1 MAQII
6 NTNISALNAQRNLN
20 RSQAAGMQAMQR
32 LSSGLRI
39 NSAKDDAAG
48 LGISDRMSSQIRG
61 QNQAVRNANDGIS
74 MVQTG
79 DGALAEMTNNLQR
92 IRELAVQ
99 SSNVTNTT
107 ADRAA
112 IDLEVQQRLSEIDRT
127 ASTTSFNG
135 QKLLNGNMGDAT
147 FQIGANAGEVI
158 KLGLG
163 TDVRIAASG
172 KVATTTSASMGT
184 GAVDGHID
192 VTAVATN
199 FDTASTAATAGKITF
214 TAASSDFSPS
224 AGAINATSAA
234 LTVGVFDFSTP
245 GIPQV
250 DASTATNAA
259 VTDFDYSGAGL
270 AQFNVEI
277 AGSATASV
285 GITLDQN
292 YTDADTLA
300 AAIQTQIRATA
311 GNEAVSVS
319 NDTGVLTFTNT
330 GKFDASNAIT
340 ITNTDANAEAAGAG
354 FDATTATNGTIAT
367 PTTNASFTVD
377 NANITL
383 SGSDTDIAGVA
394 AELTTKMQASALGA
408 NYSAAVVGG
417 SIVITNTTVAAGA
430 VTITNADANSAGAG
444 IVNSVGTASK
454 AAVATD
460 SSASLTVD
468 GTQIDLNADYGDFDT
483 LTSFIS
489 GKLGGAYNV
498 TNNLGAIEIA
508 KVATGSASSAP
519 AITAITGSAAVAGTD
534 ALGLNTAVSTTGADA
549 GPTTNATFYVDGTHA
564 VTLNADYSAAAGV
577 GKTAMALS
585 INSQLT
591 NDGYTASYLTTGGS
605 NTQSGVTF
613 VGDRSTNTLAFSV
626 DGQDVVMD
634 GNYATKEAFL
644 TGLNS
649 KMVGITATASGN
661 DLTFTRDDPTVTTAI
676 ATAAH
681 STAAT
686 GNAIAA
692 GITYTA
698 GTDTSDTGTI
708 KIAKTGSTAAVDIT
722 GADLNATT
730 AGFGFASGTTGAAGG
745 AVTLDNLT
753 INGTSMAGS
762 YTSTQALADKIN
774 GDVTGVYATITD
786 GALKLTSASEITL
799 GGAEAGTLGGT
810 FAAGV
815 KAADSGSLSTANTLT
830 VDGALDTI
838 QRVDNALSTVTTL
851 RSTLGAVQNR
861 FQSVIANLESTS
873 ENLSAARSRIMD
885 ADFASESAELSRTQI
900 LQQAGTAMLAQANQ
914 SSQGVMAL
922 LR

>member
-127 ASTTSFNG
+127 ASTTNFNG

-199 FDTASTAATAGKITF
+199 FDTASTAATAGKIAF
-214 TAASSDFSPS
+214 TATSSDFSPS

-234 LTVGVFDFSTP
+234 LTVGAFNFSTA

-250 DASTATNAA
+250 DASTATDAA
-259 VTDFDYSGAGL
+259 VTVFDYSGTDL

-319 NDTGVLTFTNT
+319 NAAGVLTFTNT
-330 GKFDASNAIT
+330 GKFDTGNAIT
-340 ITNTDANAEAAGAG
+340 ITNTDANADAAG

-468 GTQIDLNADYGDFDT
+468 GTQIDLNADYGDFET

-489 GKLGGAYNV
+489 GKLGSTYNV
-498 TNNLGAIEIA
+498 TNTLGTIEIA

-591 NDGYTASYLTTGGS
+591 NDGYTASYVTTGGS